1 MSETASFV
9 DPVFLARFGLSRGNV
24 VDYFLHPLNPFRV
37 PNTTSNEVL
46 NMQGISIMI
55 LTQFGTNQMPLSPMA
70 AEEAFAKNL
79 SKLTGHQYELL
90 QPDPNASDLYTQQ
103 SPLYTLRH
111 VFRTSQTSVKVLGI
125 YYVVEGVIYK
135 SPPIRSLMKS
145 NVARTLDGLAGKA
158 REESIALGK
167 LMATIPSF
175 FTTIF
180 NPFSVHTGACSS
192 LSVCAR
198 YLPSTGYTWNF
209 DMDDD
214 DHVDDV
220 DIDDDDTGNDSASR
234 STIDPTVSLMKLN
247 KRMKRRRILDNRK
260 TGERNEAEEEGL
272 RASAAIDQILV
283 RLSKNSH
290 IAASRDEDGYER
302 ANQLQAVTK
311 IHEYQGNTIMLGEP
325 TTSK

>member
-145 NVARTLDGLAGKA
+145 NVARTLDGLAG
-158 REESIALGK
+158 
-167 LMATIPSF
+167 
-175 FTTIF
+175 
-180 NPFSVHTGACSS
+180 ACSS